1 MTSTQDTTSQKTQSA
16 TGQQHHHHHHHHMDD
31 SERYKRDNF
40 NSMKRQPIIEKLIFI
55 LSKPKELMIPDISNP
70 LDAVAVSS
78 PPFIIAMM
86 ADTLICALSG

>member
-1 MTSTQDTTSQKTQSA
+1 MNMTSTQDTTSPKTQSA

-55 LSKPKELMIPDISNP
+55 LLSIAAIALMAFVYWIY
-70 LDAVAVSS
+70 
-78 PPFIIAMM
+78 
-86 ADTLICALSG
+86 TTE